1 MSRYLRNLLIALLVI
16 AALFGLDFI
25 FQGRMISPYFSR
37 ILMLSGIA
45 ITLAVSL
52 NLINGFT
59 GQFSIGHAGFMAV
72 GAYSSAYFS
81 VNYGVNIAAKL
92 GGGRLGWIVALFLA
106 TIIGST
112 CAGIAGL
119 IVGVPSLR
127 LKGDYL

>member
-25 FQGRMISPYFSR
+25 FQGNMISPYFSR

-81 VNYGVNIAAKL
+81 VNYGMNLASAL
-92 GGGRLGWIVALFLA
+92 GGGKLGWALALDAA
-106 TIIGST
+106 TF
-112 CAGIAGL
+112 
-119 IVGVPSLR
+119 
-127 LKGDYL
+127 

>member
-1 MSRYLRNLLIALLVI
+1 MPRNLRNLIVALIVMGL
-16 AALFGLDFI
+16 LFGLDLVFHT
-25 FQGRMISPYFSR
+25 RMISPYFIR

-81 VNYGVNIAAKL
+81 VNYGVKL
-92 GGGRLGWIVALFLA
+92 VELLGNGNLGWFVALAAA
-106 TIIGST
+106 TVVGAT
-112 CAGIAGL
+112 FAGWRG
-119 IVGVPSLR
+119 
-127 LKGDYL
+127 

>member
-1 MSRYLRNLLIALLVI
+1 MPRYLRNLIIALIVI
-16 AALFGLDFI
+16 AVLYGLDVV
-25 FQGRMISPYFSR
+25 FQGRMISPYFIR

-81 VNYGVNIAAKL
+81 VTYGANLAATLGNGKL
-92 GGGRLGWIVALFLA
+92 GWGVALLA
-106 TIIGST
+106 ATFIGAFF
-112 CAGIAGL
+112 AGVAGL
-119 IVGVPSLR
+119 DSR
-127 LKGDYL
+127 RAFAASQR

>member
-1 MSRYLRNLLIALLVI
+1 MLN
-16 AALFGLDFI
+16 
-25 FQGRMISPYFSR
+25 PYFVR

-81 VNYGVNIAAKL
+81 VKYGMNLANSL
-92 GGGRLGWIVALFLA
+92 RGGKPGWLVALLFA
-106 TIIGST
+106 TIVGAIV
-112 CAGIAGL
+112 AGIAGL
-119 IVGVPSLR
+119 AVGIPSLR
-127 LKGDYL
+127 LKGDY